1 MQTDTPLKISG
12 QAHCA
17 RLGDQIIVAD
27 MRSGRYFGLDDV
39 GAMVWGLIEARSTPD
54 VIVDRVHAEYD
65 VSRDVL
71 ERDVDRLLDDLLE
84 RRLVEY
90 ATDGPAATG

>member
-1 MQTDTPLKISG
+1 MPSDTPLKISE

-17 RLGDQIIVAD
+17 RLEDQVIVAD

-39 GAMVWGLIEARSTPD
+39 GALVWALLEERATRGA
-54 VIVDRVHAEYD
+54 IVDRVYAEYE

-71 ERDVDRLLDDLLE
+71 ERDVDRLLDDLLQ

-90 ATDGPAATG
+90 AGDAARP

>member
-1 MQTDTPLKISG
+1 MQKEMPLKVSD

-17 RLGDQIIVAD
+17 RLADQVIVAD
-27 MRSGRYFGLDDV
+27 MRSGHYFGLDDV
-39 GAMVWGLIEARSTPD
+39 GAVVWALIEERTTRGD
-54 VIVDRVHAEYD
+54 IVDRVQAQYE

-71 ERDVDRLLDDLLE
+71 ERDVDRLLDDLLQ

-90 ATDGPAATG
+90 AGDAARL

>member
-1 MQTDTPLKISG
+1 MRTDTSLKVSS

-17 RLGDQIIVAD
+17 RLGNQLVVAD
-27 MRSGRYFGLDDV
+27 LRSGHYFGLDDV
-39 GAMVWGLIEARSTPD
+39 GAVVWALIEEHATRGA
-54 VIVDRVHAEYD
+54 IVDRVHAEYD

-71 ERDVDRLLDDLLE
+71 ERDVDRLVDDLLK

-90 ATDGPAATG
+90 ETAGSR

>member
-1 MQTDTPLKISG
+1 MQSDTPLKKSG

-17 RLGDQIIVAD
+17 RLGEQVIVAD

-39 GAMVWGLIEARSTPD
+39 GALVWALIEDRATRGD
-54 VIVDRVHAEYD
+54 IVDRVYAEYD

-71 ERDVDRLLDDLLE
+71 ERDVDRLLDDLLQ

-90 ATDGPAATG
+90 AGDAARP

>member
-1 MQTDTPLKISG
+1 MQTDMPLKVSE

-17 RLGDQIIVAD
+17 RLGDQVIVAD

-39 GAMVWGLIEARSTPD
+39 GAIVWTMIEARTTRGA
-54 VIVDRVHAEYD
+54 IVDRVHAEYE

-71 ERDVDRLLDDLLE
+71 ERDVDRLLDDLLK

-90 ATDGPAATG
+90 AATPAGGGG

>member
-1 MQTDTPLKISG
+1 MQTETPLKVSE

-17 RLGDQIIVAD
+17 RVGDQVIVAD

-39 GAMVWGLIEARSTPD
+39 GAVVWGLIEERATRGA
-54 VIVDRVHAEYD
+54 IVDRVHAEYE

-71 ERDVDRLLDDLLE
+71 EHDVDRLLDDLLK

-90 ATDGPAATG
+90 AATPSGGES

>member
-1 MQTDTPLKISG
+1 MQPDTPLKVSEK
-12 QAHCA
+12 AHCA
-17 RLGDQIIVAD
+17 RLGNQIIVAD

-39 GAMVWGLIEARSTPD
+39 GATVWTLIEERATRGA
-54 VIVDRVHAEYD
+54 IVDRVHAEYD

-71 ERDVDRLLDDLLE
+71 ERDVDRLLEDLLQ

-90 ATDGPAATG
+90 ASAPSDGES

>member
-1 MQTDTPLKISG
+1 MRADTPLRISG
-12 QAHCA
+12 KAHCA

-39 GAMVWGLIEARSTPD
+39 GAMVWSLIEERSTPG

-71 ERDVDRLLDDLLE
+71 ERDVDRLLDDLIE

-90 ATDGPAATG
+90 ATDAPAAEG

>member
-1 MQTDTPLKISG
+1 MRTDMPLKVSG
-12 QAHCA
+12 KAHCA

-39 GAMVWGLIEARSTPD
+39 GAMVWSLIEERATPG
-54 VIVDRVHAEYD
+54 VIVDRVLAEYD

-90 ATDGPAATG
+90 ASGTAAAES

>member
-1 MQTDTPLKISG
+1 MQPDTTLKVSE

-17 RLGDQIIVAD
+17 RLGNQVIVAD
-27 MRSGRYFGLDDV
+27 LRSGRYFGLDDV
-39 GAMVWGLIEARSTPD
+39 GAAVWALIEDGATRAA
-54 VIVDRVHAEYD
+54 IVDRVHAQYD

-71 ERDVDRLLDDLLE
+71 ERDVDRLLDDLLQ

-90 ATDGPAATG
+90 ATES

>member
-1 MQTDTPLKISG
+1 MQTETPLKVSE

-17 RLGDQIIVAD
+17 RLGDQVIVAD

-39 GAMVWGLIEARSTPD
+39 GAVVWALIEERATRGA
-54 VIVDRVHAEYD
+54 IVDRVHAEYE

-71 ERDVDRLLDDLLE
+71 ERDVDRLLDDLLK

-90 ATDGPAATG
+90 AATPSGGES

>member
-1 MQTDTPLKISG
+1 MRSDTPLKVSE

-17 RLGDQIIVAD
+17 RMGNQIIVAD

-39 GAMVWGLIEARSTPD
+39 GAAVWALIEQRATRGA
-54 VIVDRVHAEYD
+54 IVDRVHAEYD

-71 ERDVDRLLDDLLE
+71 ERDVDRLLDDLLQ

-90 ATDGPAATG
+90 ATAPPER

>member
-1 MQTDTPLKISG
+1 MPTETPLKVSE

-17 RLGDQIIVAD
+17 RLGDQVIVAD

-39 GAMVWGLIEARSTPD
+39 GAVVWALIEKRATRGA
-54 VIVDRVHAEYD
+54 IVDRVHAEYE

-71 ERDVDRLLDDLLE
+71 ERDVDRLLDDLLR

-90 ATDGPAATG
+90 AATPSGGES

>member
-1 MQTDTPLKISG
+1 MQSDTLLKVSG
-12 QAHCA
+12 KAHCA

-39 GAMVWGLIEARSTPD
+39 GAMVWGLIEKRATPA

-71 ERDVDRLLDDLLE
+71 ERDVDRLLDDLLQ

-90 ATDGPAATG
+90 ATDPQESAP